1 MRTRNPVS
9 CSTRRPPIGSILL
22 LSASLAMTGIT
33 TNAQQ
38 AAPPAKAD
46 PDKEEVVTLS
56 PFEVTTATSEKSYFL
71 KDTLG
76 GTRIRSELRD
86 LGASITVISKDFLND
101 TVSTDNE
108 GLLVYAMSTEVAGS
122 RGNFLGNGDG
132 AVVSGVAQINTG
144 TRVRGLTS
152 ADNTRGYFITDIP
165 WDSYNTGR
173 IDLQR
178 GPNSVLF
185 GLGSPGGIV
194 NATVEG
200 ATFKDSYELSN
211 RLDEHGTVR
220 LSGTINKVLIKD
232 ELALRLSGLRFQ
244 EKFKQDPA
252 YKDDNRL
259 YGAIRWDP
267 GFLKKRGMRSSF
279 KANYET
285 GEIRATLPNLTPP
298 IDFVSAYFRE
308 NEFRDANGNLRVFNP
323 LTTDT
328 LPMKWTT
335 SYMAA
340 GNGVATFFNGVSQGM
355 TVIPGDD
362 YGKMLSY
369 PPGTPSVQMPG
380 STVGRF
386 LFGVN
391 SLAGWLNAN
400 GQFRTLSPYKQATI
414 TDPSWFDFYNNTL
427 DGPNYWDYRD
437 FDAVNLSWEQTFLD
451 GNLGFELAYDRQEM
465 TQERVTSSNPDRQT
479 IHIDTMANFLDGTA
493 NPNRGRLFYAIN
505 GNGSNIGYTNRLKES
520 ARATG
525 FYTLDFSKITGRDS
539 WVSRIFGRNNF
550 TALYERRAD
559 EDDLRGAPRQTY
571 FMDQPV
577 GSYVDNFRPWTDVR
591 QNYAVQHFGPSFAG
605 TNASSPAGAGGIG
618 IKDQLIIQPS
628 SLRLWD
634 PVAPSA
640 GGRGW
645 YNSSITT
652 ANQSQTPLS
661 QREWHSG
668 NLLGNEITSMALIWQ
683 GNWLNNTVVPLVGW
697 RRDEAESKRYN
708 ARPDTTGYRMVL
720 TPDVYRLPD
729 ARGIV
734 VEGDTKTY
742 GLVLHSP
749 QFIRER
755 IGGITISPHF
765 SQSENFR
772 PEPGRQT
779 YFGEPIAN
787 PSGKTKEF
795 GLSIATADGK
805 YRLRVNKYKTE
816 SENVSMASNLPT
828 GWYMNN
834 MVEWA
839 SQAAYRHATG
849 NAGSQFGFAS
859 DGRPVSWQPD
869 GPGDRVGKPANQW
882 YTQAE
887 KDAVMKEMDAVLA
900 DYFSKPLDPRI
911 VKTMQYTNYFTLHP
925 PYGRNMTGNA
935 GGLTTAVTGSTTS
948 EGWEIEFSANP
959 IRGLTLVANITKTSA
974 QRSNLAASFDEL
986 IAEMDRV
993 TSGPA
998 GRLRIFGTPNHDD
1011 PTHNPSNFPGRI
1023 QTVASNQWWRGV
1035 YNSMKYDYD
1044 FFKALEGSDV
1054 AELRPW
1060 AGSLVA
1066 NYAFQ
1071 GDRLK
1076 GWTLGAAVRY
1086 QDGNTLGYK
1095 VIPLAGTTRYTYD
1108 VNSRFIGEYE
1118 TNYDCWASYAWKIG
1132 KISVNTQVNIRNVMA
1147 KDKLIPVTV
1156 QPDGST
1162 AASRIAPPQTVYLSN
1177 TFGF

>member
-1 MRTRNPVS
+1 MR
-9 CSTRRPPIGSILL
+9 SILL
-22 LSASLAMTGIT
+22 LFAAIGVAAVTAH
-33 TNAQQ
+33 AQQ
-38 AAPPAKAD
+38 TTSTTREARVD
-46 PDKEEVVTLS
+46 DEEEVITLS
-56 PFEVTTATSEKSYFL
+56 PFEATTSTDEKSYFL

-86 LGASITVISKDFLND
+86 LGASITVIGKDFLND
-101 TVSTDNE
+101 TLSTDNE

-200 ATFKDSYELSN
+200 ATFQDSYELGN
-211 RLDEHGTVR
+211 RLDEYGTVR
-220 LSGTINKVLIKD
+220 WSGTINKVLIKD
-232 ELALRLSGLRFQ
+232 ELAVRLSGLRFQ

-259 YGAIRWDP
+259 YGAIRWEP
-267 GFLKKRGMRSSF
+267 RFLKKTGMRSVF

-285 GEIRATLPNLTPP
+285 GQIKATLPNLTPP
-298 IDFVSAYFRE
+298 GDFVSAYFRE
-308 NEFRDANGNLRVFNP
+308 AEFRDANGNLRVFNP

-328 LPMKWTT
+328 VPMKWAS
-335 SYMAA
+335 SYMASS
-340 GNGVATFFNGVSQGM
+340 NGVMTFFNGANQTQ

-362 YGKMLSY
+362 YGKMLNY
-369 PPGTPSVQMPG
+369 PAGTPSASLPG
-380 STVGRF
+380 RTVGGG

-391 SLAGWLNAN
+391 SLAGWLGAN
-400 GQFRTLSPYKQATI
+400 GEFRTLSPYKQETI
-414 TDPSWFDFYNNTL
+414 TDPSWFDFYNHTL
-427 DGPNYWDYRD
+427 DGPNYWDHRD
-437 FDAVNLSWEQTFLD
+437 FDAVNVSWEQTFMD
-451 GNLGFELAYDRQEM
+451 GNLGFEVTYDRQESA
-465 TQERVTSSNPDRQT
+465 QDRVTSSNPDRQT
-479 IHIDTMANFLDGTA
+479 IHIDTMANFLDGTP

-520 ARATG
+520 ARATA

-539 WVSRIFGRNNF
+539 WASRIFGRNNF
-550 TALYERRAD
+550 TALYESRAD
-559 EDDLRGAPRQTY
+559 EDDLRGATRQTY
-571 FMDQPV
+571 FMNQPV
-577 GSYVDNFRPWTDVR
+577 GSYVDSFRPFVDVR

-605 TNASSPAGAGGIG
+605 TKASSAAGAGGIG

-628 SLRLWD
+628 SVQLWD

-645 YNSSITT
+645 YSESITT
-652 ANQSQTPLS
+652 VNQSQTPLS
-661 QREWHSG
+661 QREWMSA
-668 NLLGNEITSMALIWQ
+668 NLLENKIISQAIIWQ

-697 RRDEAESKRYN
+697 RRDEAESKNYN
-708 ARPDTTGYRMVL
+708 ARPDATGYRMVVS
-720 TPDVYRLPD
+720 PDVYRLPD
-729 ARGIV
+729 GPGRI

-765 SQSENFR
+765 SQSDNFR

-779 YFGEPIAN
+779 YFGEAIAN
-787 PSGKTKEF
+787 PSGETREY
-795 GLSIATADGK
+795 GVSIATADGK

-816 SENVSMASNLPT
+816 GKNVSMASNLPT
-828 GWYMNN
+828 GWYMRN

-839 SQAAYRHATG
+839 SQVAYRYATG
-849 NAGSQFGFAS
+849 NAGSQFGVAS
-859 DGRPVSWQPD
+859 DGRPVSWRPD
-869 GPGDRVGKPANQW
+869 GPGDRDGKPANQW

-887 KDAVMKEMDAVLA
+887 KDAVMVEMDAVLA

-911 VKTMQYTNYFTLHP
+911 VETMKYTNYFTLHP
-925 PYGRNMTGNA
+925 PYGRNMTGQA
-935 GGLTTAVTGSTTS
+935 GGLTTAVTGSTVS
-948 EGWEIEFSANP
+948 EGYEIEFSANP

-974 QRSNLAASFDEL
+974 QRTELAASFDEL

-1011 PTHNPSNFPGRI
+1011 PTHNPTFFPGRI
-1023 QTVASNQWWRGV
+1023 QTVSSNQWWRGV
-1035 YNSMKYDYD
+1035 YNGMKFDYD

-1060 AGSLVA
+1060 AGNLIAS
-1066 NYAFQ
+1066 YAFEE
-1071 GDRLK
+1071 GRLK
-1076 GWTLGAAVRY
+1076 GLTLGAAARY
-1086 QDGNTLGYK
+1086 QDGNTLGYA
-1095 VIPLAGTTRYTYD
+1095 VVPLNVPGRYTYD

-1162 AASRIAPPQTVYLSN
+1162 ASSRIAPPRTVYLSN
-1177 TFGF
+1177 TFRF